1 MDLIYNLGISA
12 YKLAARIASVR
23 NHKAKLMLAGQSRTY
38 KLLKQRIDP
47 NKDYI
52 WIHASSLGEFEQ
64 GRPLIEMIKQ
74 HQPDA
79 HIVLSFFSPSGYEVR
94 KSYSL
99 ADVVCYLPFDLPHNV
114 KRFLKIVNPKMAIF
128 VKYEFWGNYLM
139 ELRRRQVPT
148 HIISAIFR
156 PSQIFFR
163 SWGGMFRK
171 MLACYDT
178 IYVQNEASRALLAD
192 INVTN
197 VVVAGD
203 TRFDRVS
210 AIKQA
215 ARTFPIMDHF
225 TDNELPTLIM
235 GSSWPDDEEIV
246 LDYFNR
252 HNNFKLVIAPHEF
265 DRERLLDLMGLIKRP
280 VGLYSQTPPDKAGR
294 LDCLI
299 VDSFGLLSS
308 LYRYGDMAYVGGG
321 FGSGIHN
328 INEAAVFAIP
338 VMFGP
343 NHEKFR
349 EANDL
354 IACGG
359 GFCVETAKDFEGY
372 MDRFLDDKAFLK
384 RSGTIASSHIE
395 SQLGATKTIYDD
407 IFGKNKAE
415 K

>member
-1 MDLIYNLGISA
+1 MDMFYNFGISA
-12 YKLAARIASVR
+12 YKLAVRIASVR
-23 NHKAKLMLAGQSRTY
+23 NKKAKLMLTGQSQTL
-38 KLLKQRIDP
+38 KLLKKRIDP
-47 NKDYI
+47 DKEYI

-99 ADVVCYLPFDLPHNV
+99 ADVVCYLPFDLPLNV
-114 KRFLKIVNPKMAIF
+114 KRFIKIVKPKMAIF

-139 ELRRRQVPT
+139 ELRRRKIPT
-148 HIISAIFR
+148 YIVSAIFR
-156 PSQIFFR
+156 PSQVFFKP
-163 SWGGMFRK
+163 WGGMFRK

-178 IYVQNEASRALLAD
+178 IYVQNEASRELLAD

-197 VVVAGD
+197 VTVAGD

-225 TDNELPTLIM
+225 VNPEIPTMIM

-246 LDYFNR
+246 LEYFNN
-252 HNNFKLVIAPHEF
+252 HPNFKLVIAPHEF
-265 DRERLLDLMGLIKRP
+265 DRERLIALMGQIKRP
-280 VGLYSQTPPDKAGR
+280 VGLYSQTPPDKASR

-308 LYRYGDMAYVGGG
+308 LYRYGNMAYVGGG

-338 VMFGP
+338 VVFGP

-349 EANDL
+349 EASDL

-359 GFCVETAKDFEGY
+359 GFCIESQEDFTRV
-372 MDRFLDDKAFLK
+372 MDRFLSDKTFLQ
-384 RSGTIASSHIE
+384 RSGTIASSYIE
-395 SQLGATKTIYDD
+395 SQLGATKIIYND
-407 IFGKNKAE
+407 IFGKKNQ
-415 K
+415 